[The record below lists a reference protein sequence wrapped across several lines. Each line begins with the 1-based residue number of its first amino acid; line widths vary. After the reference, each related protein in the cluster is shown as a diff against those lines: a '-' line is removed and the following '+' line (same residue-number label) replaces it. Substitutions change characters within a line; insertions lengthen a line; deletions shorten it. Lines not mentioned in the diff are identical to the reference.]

1 MSQFNDLKIDSQ
13 LKTALNIP
21 ENILE
26 KSNIKTGYNK
36 NNDLWEVIVKY
47 NGDLNVI
54 KENINLKIEI
64 LSANYAIITLKR
76 EEIFLLT
83 LYREIEYIE
92 QPRNLYIAL
101 DNAQTSICNSQ
112 IKNEPYNLT
121 GEGTLVAIIDSG
133 INYTHKDFRNDDD
146 TTRIQYIWD
155 QTIEDGNPPEGFT
168 SGTLYNRDEIN
179 NALLSEQPFNIVKTT
194 DDLGHGTAVAGIACG
209 NGKSSNGKYI
219 GVAPKSDIIVVKLGE
234 KGRESFARN
243 TEIMRAI
250 KFVLDKAIELNKPIA
265 INLSFGTNDG
275 SHTGDSL
282 FETYINDMSNIWKT
296 AIVVATGNEGST
308 AHHYSNIIKNNEEIE
323 IEISLDTNLSSL
335 YVVLFKNF
343 VDIFNIKVISPNGK
357 ETGFINNTTK
367 RNVFNLDNDRLYFNL
382 GEPTP
387 YTLEQGLFF
396 EFISTNEALS
406 SGIWKIVIF
415 GVDITDGKFDIWLPV
430 TEISSKNTKFLNPN
444 INTTLTIPST
454 ANNVITVGGYNNL
467 LNSISDFSGRGF
479 TRDERIKPDI
489 VAPSENITTT
499 SNNLGYDS
507 FSGTSMAAP
516 FVTGASALLM
526 EWGIVNK
533 NDLFLY
539 GQRLKAFFRA
549 GAKKRGNIN
558 YPNKEWGYGN
568 LCVLETLKILETYKS
583 DRFLSTMNV
592 EEPNLSDIVYSWQY
606 VTMFAQYN
614 NETKNI
620 IEKYNFIKI
629 CKVLT
634 GDFVIL
640 YIERK
645 MLDLITDEEMSKIA
659 MQQPFNLGLMD
670 KSALEATGVLAIQN
684 QPFLNL
690 RGSGVLIGIVDTGI
704 NYTLDEFIY
713 EDNTTKIVSIWDQTI
728 QGNPPKDHCFGTEYT
743 RQDIDLALSSDN
755 PFNIV
760 PTRDEIGHGT
770 KLASICA
777 GRESLEKDFI
787 GVAPDA
793 ELVVVK
799 LKQASKAL
807 KEYEF
812 IPDNVPSYSSAD
824 LMLGIEYL
832 YQKSIKLNKPLA
844 ICIGMGSNS
853 GFHNGLSILEQYIS
867 NIALKNGICI
877 NICNGNEGN
886 AQHHSLIKLS
896 NTGDEKTLEFKV
908 AEGENGFLLNIVA
921 YASDRISINIISPT
935 GESTGKIPP
944 RDNYDEEIFLPLS
957 NTKIRVQYYNKSF
970 ESSGQL
976 TLLRFTTPSPG
987 VWKINIYGERI
998 LIGDIH
1004 SWLPIQNFIKEDT
1017 IFLTPDPFYTVT
1029 LPATANSVVT
1039 VGGYNHF
1046 DNSFFIQSGRGP
1058 TRLNNIRPIISAP
1071 SVNVSCI
1078 NEIGRVD
1085 TITGT
1090 SGAAAI
1096 STGCSALMLEWAI
1109 VKGNSPA
1116 INTVSVIGYFTSG
1129 AQRNIN
1135 ELYPNNLWGFGKLN
1149 ILSTFENI

>member
-1 MSQFNDLKIDSQ
+1 MSKFNDLKIDSQ

-54 KENINLKIEI
+54 KENMNLEIEI

-308 AHHYSNIIKNNEEIE
+308 GHHYSNIIKNNEEIE

-396 EFISTNEALS
+396 ELISTNEALS

-499 SNNLGYDS
+499 SNNLG
-507 FSGTSMAAP
+507 
-516 FVTGASALLM
+516 
-526 EWGIVNK
+526 
-533 NDLFLY
+533 
-539 GQRLKAFFRA
+539 
-549 GAKKRGNIN
+549 
-558 YPNKEWGYGN
+558 
-568 LCVLETLKILETYKS
+568 
-583 DRFLSTMNV
+583 
-592 EEPNLSDIVYSWQY
+592 
-606 VTMFAQYN
+606 
-614 NETKNI
+614 
-620 IEKYNFIKI
+620 
-629 CKVLT
+629 
-634 GDFVIL
+634 
-640 YIERK
+640 
-645 MLDLITDEEMSKIA
+645 
-659 MQQPFNLGLMD
+659 
-670 KSALEATGVLAIQN
+670 
-684 QPFLNL
+684 
-690 RGSGVLIGIVDTGI
+690 
-704 NYTLDEFIY
+704 
-713 EDNTTKIVSIWDQTI
+713 
-728 QGNPPKDHCFGTEYT
+728 
-743 RQDIDLALSSDN
+743 
-755 PFNIV
+755 
-760 PTRDEIGHGT
+760 
-770 KLASICA
+770 
-777 GRESLEKDFI
+777 
-787 GVAPDA
+787 
-793 ELVVVK
+793 
-799 LKQASKAL
+799 
-807 KEYEF
+807 
-812 IPDNVPSYSSAD
+812 
-824 LMLGIEYL
+824 
-832 YQKSIKLNKPLA
+832 
-844 ICIGMGSNS
+844 
-853 GFHNGLSILEQYIS
+853 
-867 NIALKNGICI
+867 
-877 NICNGNEGN
+877 
-886 AQHHSLIKLS
+886 
-896 NTGDEKTLEFKV
+896 
-908 AEGENGFLLNIVA
+908 
-921 YASDRISINIISPT
+921 
-935 GESTGKIPP
+935 
-944 RDNYDEEIFLPLS
+944 
-957 NTKIRVQYYNKSF
+957 
-970 ESSGQL
+970 
-976 TLLRFTTPSPG
+976 
-987 VWKINIYGERI
+987 
-998 LIGDIH
+998 
-1004 SWLPIQNFIKEDT
+1004 
-1017 IFLTPDPFYTVT
+1017 
-1029 LPATANSVVT
+1029 
-1039 VGGYNHF
+1039 
-1046 DNSFFIQSGRGP
+1046 
-1058 TRLNNIRPIISAP
+1058 
-1071 SVNVSCI
+1071 
-1078 NEIGRVD
+1078 
-1085 TITGT
+1085 
-1090 SGAAAI
+1090 
-1096 STGCSALMLEWAI
+1096 
-1109 VKGNSPA
+1109 
-1116 INTVSVIGYFTSG
+1116 
-1129 AQRNIN
+1129 
-1135 ELYPNNLWGFGKLN
+1135 
-1149 ILSTFENI
+1149 